1 MFGPSSSWSSLAAI
15 AIGVAAFA
23 SGDEQAVAVPDVPW
37 PVEAASMPFQ
47 ELGNCGYLAA
57 WLGLSERAATTPDLG
72 AAAPLVP
79 DFLGTIAPWVGE
91 HAAALEQRAKLMDVL
106 GTPARGAGARPDFA
120 GWRAEPALD
129 AVLRL
134 ARDRRVVMFDEE
146 HLSSRERAF
155 MHLVLEGL
163 REAGFTHLACE
174 TLAEDR
180 ALNERGHPV
189 MTSGYY
195 SKDPLYGDLLRRAD
209 ALGFSFAM
217 YEASPEEARPR
228 PDDASPNDATNR
240 REVAQAKKLAT
251 MLDDPSARV
260 VVFAGRHHISEAK
273 AAAPGDWTPMAGVF
287 AELTGVDPL
296 TIDLIVLTERGR
308 AIDDHPAWLEA
319 HDEGFLTDHPVM
331 LFDAAGAPYTALPGM
346 IDAMVFFP
354 RTRIVDGRPDWLEL
368 GGLRK
373 RVWPVPESVVAD
385 DVVLM
390 QAIVAGEGDD
400 AVPMDQVVLGP
411 GKARVALM
419 LRSGEYLVRVVDRKG
434 VVMWE
439 QSASVE

>member
-1 MFGPSSSWSSLAAI
+1 MLGPSTFLVLWA
-15 AIGVAAFA
+15 GVLVVA
-23 SGDEQAVAVPDVPW
+23 GRVQDVAVPDVPW
-37 PVEAASMPFQ
+37 PVEAASKPFQ
-47 ELGNCGYLAA
+47 ELGNRGYLAA
-57 WLGLSERAATTPDLG
+57 WLGLSERAAATPDLG
-72 AAAPLVP
+72 DAAPLVP
-79 DFLGTIAPWVGE
+79 DFLGTIAPWIGE

-120 GWRAEPALD
+120 GWRAEPAVD

-155 MHLVLEGL
+155 MHLLLEGL

-195 SKDPLYGDLLRRAD
+195 AKDPLYGDLLRRAD
-209 ALGFSFAM
+209 ALGFTFAM
-217 YEASPEEARPR
+217 YEAPPEEARPR
-228 PDDASPNDATNR
+228 PDDTSRNDATNR

-251 MLDDPSARV
+251 LLDDPSARV

-273 AAAPGDWTPMAGVF
+273 PAEPGDWTPMAGVF

-296 TIDLIVLTERGR
+296 TVDLIVLTERGR

-319 HDEGFLTDHPVM
+319 QDEGFLKDRPVM
-331 LFDAAGAPYTALPGM
+331 LFDANGDAYSALRGS

-354 RTRIVDGRPDWLEL
+354 RTRMVDGRPDWLEL

-373 RVWPVPESVVAD
+373 RVWPVPESVVASE
-385 DVVLM
+385 VVLM
-390 QAIVAGEGDD
+390 QAIVAGEGGD
-400 AVPMDQVVLGP
+400 AVPMDQVVIGP
-411 GKARVALM
+411 GHERVPLL
-419 LRSGEYLVRVVDRKG
+419 LRSGEYVVRVVDRRG

-439 QSASVE
+439 QTASVE

>member
-1 MFGPSSSWSSLAAI
+1 MFAPSSASSFVAVIAVVGAAL
-15 AIGVAAFA
+15 A
-23 SGDEQAVAVPDVPW
+23 SGDDPPIGVPDVPW
-37 PVEAASMPFQ
+37 PVEAASKPFQ
-47 ELGNCGYLAA
+47 ELGNRGYLAA
-57 WLGLSERAATTPDLG
+57 WLGLSERAAATPDLG
-72 AAAPLVP
+72 DAAPLVP
-79 DFLGTIAPWVGE
+79 DFLGTIAPWIGE
-91 HAAALEQRAKLMDVL
+91 HAAALEQRAKLMTVL
-106 GTPARGAGARPDFA
+106 GTPPRGAGARPDFA
-120 GWRAEPALD
+120 GWRAEPAVD

-163 REAGFTHLACE
+163 REAGYTHLACE

-209 ALGFSFAM
+209 ALGFTFAM

-240 REVAQAKKLAT
+240 REVAQAKNLAKL
-251 MLDDPSARV
+251 LDDPSTRI
-260 VVFAGRHHISEAK
+260 VVFAGRHHISEAR
-273 AAAPGDWTPMAGVF
+273 AVEPGDWTPMAGVF
-287 AELTGVDPL
+287 ADLTGVDPL

-308 AIDDHPAWLEA
+308 AVDDHPAWLEA
-319 HDEGFLTDHPVM
+319 QDEGFLTDHPEI
-331 LFDAAGAPYTALPGM
+331 LFDAAGVPYTALPGM

-354 RTRIVDGRPDWLEL
+354 RTRLVDGRPDWLEL

-373 RVWPVPESVVAD
+373 RVWPMPESVVAD
-385 DVVLM
+385 EVVLM

-411 GKARVALM
+411 GRTRVPLM
-419 LRSGEYLVRVVDRKG
+419 LRSGEYVVRVVDRTG
-434 VVMWE
+434 AVMWE
-439 QSASVE
+439 QTASVE